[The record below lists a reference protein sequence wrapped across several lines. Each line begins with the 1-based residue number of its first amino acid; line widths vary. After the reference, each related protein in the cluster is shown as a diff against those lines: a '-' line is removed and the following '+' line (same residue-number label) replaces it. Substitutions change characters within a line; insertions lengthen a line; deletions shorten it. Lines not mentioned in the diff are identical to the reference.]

1 MPWRKTRSA
10 IRTSCCLIH
19 PDFHPKPAITEG
31 LQKSFSDGS
40 ASQSLILRLAAF
52 AESGYLEGAK

>member
-1 MPWRKTRSA
+1 MA
-10 IRTSCCLIH
+10 
-19 PDFHPKPAITEG
+19 G
-31 LQKSFSDGS
+31 LPQEVKAENEKSFSDGS